1 MEKTKNESLLRS
13 KLCYTFGVL
22 LVYMLGRRITLYG
35 ADLSAY
41 RYAAV
46 NADQL
51 LSQTIGGDIRKVSVF
66 ALGIS
71 PYMIASILVVIVRA
85 IRMIGAKS
93 RSSMKR
99 TNQWILYLT
108 LVFAMLQGLSFVEN
122 MHFRP
127 GMEHLLLAK
136 IAVFTELMAGVMLI
150 YWLCIRNKRFGV
162 GGQSALIFVNILEGM
177 MVTLWE
183 HSLSELLLP
192 LALGL
197 VSMLVIILMERAE
210 FRIPV
215 QRISI
220 YSIYADQNYQAFKLN
235 PVGAMPVMFATAVF
249 SLLQLLA
256 TLLQYLLRDVVDL
269 EWLVDAMVLQK
280 PQGVVVYLA
289 VIYGLN
295 LALTLITINPSDM
308 AEQFLKN
315 GDSICNLYS
324 GRQTKRYLTWVLICL
339 SMFSATVMGICV
351 GVPLLL
357 QLRGNLDVTLVMFPA
372 SMMMLTGVCMN
383 LNAELETLK
392 SFDSYQTFL

>member
-122 MHFRP
+122 MHFWP